1 MGTFGGVVVFAI
13 VCKLEKADNDWG
25 KNSFAVNQ
33 LSHVSLRRD
42 LTQTSTYSYNYKDML
57 MPWFCILAV
66 WTSNLANEPWK
77 RKRCFVF
84 WSPHLWRVTW
94 NWEIWVCLCTHIW
107 VEQIGT
113 LKKSWNIKIRL
124 SLEEFIS
131 FNALTFRTSN
141 ILHTK
146 Q

>member
-57 MPWFCILAV
+57 MP
-66 WTSNLANEPWK
+66 
-77 RKRCFVF
+77 
-84 WSPHLWRVTW
+84 
-94 NWEIWVCLCTHIW
+94 
-107 VEQIGT
+107 
-113 LKKSWNIKIRL
+113 
-124 SLEEFIS
+124 
-131 FNALTFRTSN
+131 
-141 ILHTK
+141 
-146 Q
+146 